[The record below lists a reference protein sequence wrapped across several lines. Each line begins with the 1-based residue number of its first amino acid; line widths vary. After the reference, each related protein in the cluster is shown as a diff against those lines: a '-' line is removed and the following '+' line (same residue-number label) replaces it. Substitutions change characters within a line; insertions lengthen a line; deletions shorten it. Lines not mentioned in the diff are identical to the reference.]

1 MIEPNKDTQPIADLM
16 DSSIT
21 KLKALITV
29 QSPYNNIYTIIP
41 TAEFFNRIGEK
52 RCELD
57 MVRAICREMYR
68 YRRGLIKAVRE
79 EG

>member
-1 MIEPNKDTQPIADLM
+1 MKDTQPIADLM
-16 DSSIT
+16 DSSINR
-21 KLKALITV
+21 LKALIEPV
-29 QSPYNNIYTIIP
+29 QSPYNNVYTIIP